1 MSGSDTEDIDR
12 SFFESNSENSI
23 NSIKKIDLMRM
34 TAFNIVNY
42 FLTYVIKNPCRTS
55 TLTGHQWVQE
65 ILHGHHVRCYE
76 QFRMKKHVF
85 QQLCH
90 ALHCDHKLRPTRHMA
105 IEEQI
110 GLFLY
115 ILG

>member
-1 MSGSDTEDIDR
+1 MSGSDTEDINI
-12 SFFESNSENSI
+12 SSSESDSENSI
-23 NSIKKIDLMRM
+23 NRRHINKKKIALMRM
-34 TAFNIVNY
+34 ATINIANY

-85 QQLCH
+85 Q
-90 ALHCDHKLRPTRHMA
+90 
-105 IEEQI
+105 
-110 GLFLY
+110 
-115 ILG
+115 